1 LIAGA
6 PIFAEKPASSAGIAP
21 KEFPMLA
28 TWFVFATGTT
38 SGPEPFDWLHSPIV
52 WAAAGVVGLLLL
64 MWLTML
70 YIPNQQVGVVEK
82 LWSLRGSVPEGS
94 ILALE
99 GEAGFQA
106 DLLRGG
112 VHFGYWRWQYR
123 IHKAPL
129 VTIPQGKIGYVY
141 ARDGEPLPPS
151 QTVGRVVA
159 CNNFQDARAFL
170 GEPADGQT
178 EERHGQ
184 RGRQRAILREGVYAI
199 NPALFVVI
207 TEDAAYRLSQLTG
220 SREREVLAG
229 WQEQL
234 RKIDGFS
241 PVVVGASARSLE
253 SVAVSRRSMTR
264 SSEESSGAAMTIRC
278 PGCDHEFTVPASHS
292 SSETRT
298 VKCPH
303 CNMPIKIFGAEIP
316 EAPGPLDAEAQRG
329 VDTISIVTVHDGP
342 SLPPGEI
349 IAPGV
354 GNDASDPNYHNNY
367 QDPEA
372 FLLAGGRRGRQYVP
386 LTDGTY
392 FINRWFA
399 TVEMIPKTVVPIGY
413 VGVVVSYYGRV
424 GRDLSGDAFRHGERV
439 AEGERGV
446 WERPLGPGKY
456 PFNTYAGNVILVPT
470 TNFVLHWIT
479 GKTES
484 HRYDESLRSIDLV
497 TKDAYEPLLP
507 LSVVVHIDYQKA
519 PSVIQRFGD
528 VKKLI
533 TQTLDPML
541 SAYFRD
547 IAHKKT
553 MLELLHQRDTIQGEA
568 RDELRRKFRDFDIE
582 CVDVLIGKPD
592 TAEAGGKIETL
603 LEQLRVR
610 QLSIEQLETYERQ
623 RTAAE
628 KLRTLNEAQAQ
639 AAMQTQ
645 LTNSRVQIQIAESQA
660 EADLARARKNAEQT
674 VVNAD
679 AELAR
684 ARRAAEQT
692 VITAEADGRQRT
704 LAGRGE
710 AQRVMQIGLSEATVL
725 LRKIASF
732 GDPRL
737 YALSVVTEHLTQ
749 SKQPLVPERVF
760 MAGGNGEPNAT
771 AGGTSGMLG
780 MLLSLLVAEKSGFHP
795 VEAGEMTGLKEI
807 SDRLTQDALESLRQS
822 ANPVVAVEK
831 TGKANG
837 APKG

>member
-1 LIAGA
+1 MSSLHLL
-6 PIFAEKPASSAGIAP
+6 FAA
-21 KEFPMLA
+21 
-28 TWFVFATGTT
+28 
-38 SGPEPFDWLHSPIV
+38 EPFEWSSPLGLAI
-52 WAAAGVVGLLLL
+52 AVVVLVPVLLLL
-64 MWLTML
+64 LYWLTVR
-70 YIPNQQVGVVEK
+70 YIPNQEVGIIEK
-82 LWSLRGSVPEGS
+82 FWSRAGSVPEGT
-94 ILALE
+94 IIALN

-112 VHFGYWRWQYR
+112 MHFGLWRWQYR
-123 IHKAPL
+123 VHRAPL

-141 ARDGEPLPPS
+141 ARDGEALSPS
-151 QTVGRVVA
+151 QTLARIVP
-159 CNNFQDARAFL
+159 CNDFQDARAFL
-170 GEPADGQT
+170 GQPGEGDAPV
-178 EERHGQ
+178 RGQ

-207 TEDAAYRLSQLTG
+207 TEDAVYRLYQQG
-220 SREREVLAG
+220 QRELETLVN
-229 WQEQL
+229 WQTEL
-234 RKIDGFS
+234 KRIDGFS
-241 PVVVGASARSLE
+241 PVVVGASLRTLEGKAAEEAARRQGRELKGE
-253 SVAVSRRSMTR
+253 AVTMK
-264 SSEESSGAAMTIRC
+264 C
-278 PGCDHEFTVPASHS
+278 PGCGHQFSVPPAVTHG
-292 SSETRT
+292 EART
-298 VKCPH
+298 VKCPE
-303 CNMPIKIFGAEIP
+303 CGQTVRIIGAAIP
-316 EAPGPLDAEAQRG
+316 DALAPLDVEAARG
-329 VDTISIVTVHDGP
+329 VDTIAIVTVHDGP

-354 GNDASDPNYHNNY
+354 GNDISAPDYHNNY
-367 QDPEA
+367 QDPES
-372 FLLAGGRRGRQYVP
+372 FLRAGGRRGRQYVP

-399 TVEMIPKTVVPIGY
+399 TVEMIPKTVVQIGY
-413 VGVVVSYYGRV
+413 VGVVSYYGRV
-424 GRDLSGDAFRHGERV
+424 GRDVSGDAFRHGERV

-456 PFNTYAGNVILVPT
+456 PFNTYAGNVIQVPT

-479 GKTES
+479 GRTES

-507 LSVVVHIDYQKA
+507 LSVVVHIDYQRA

-553 MLELLHQRDTIQGEA
+553 MLELLHQRDAIQNEA
-568 RDELRRKFRDFDIE
+568 REELRRKFRDFDIE

-603 LEQLRVR
+603 LEQLRQR

-623 RTAAE
+623 RAAVE
-628 KLRTLNEAQAQ
+628 KLQTLNEAQAQ

-645 LTNSRVQIQIAESQA
+645 LTNARVQAQIADREG
-660 EADLARARKNAEQT
+660 EASLARARKAAEQT

-684 ARRAAEQT
+684 ARRQAEQT
-692 VITAEADGRQRT
+692 VLTAEADAKQRA

-710 AQRVMQIGLSEATVL
+710 AQRVLQVGMSEAMVL

-737 YALSVVTEHLTQ
+737 YALSVVTEQLTH
-749 SKQPLVPERVF
+749 STQPLVPERVF
-760 MAGGNGEPNAT
+760 MAGGNGEH
-771 AGGTSGMLG
+771 AGPAGSAAGMLG
-780 MLLSLLVAEKSGFHP
+780 MLLNLLVAERSGFQP
-795 VEAGEMTGLKEI
+795 VDLAEMGGLKDLG
-807 SDRLTQDALESLRQS
+807 DRLTREALESLAQGG
-822 ANPVVAVEK
+822 NVAAPAAGRK
-831 TGKANG
+831 DG
-837 APKG
+837 AATASGT